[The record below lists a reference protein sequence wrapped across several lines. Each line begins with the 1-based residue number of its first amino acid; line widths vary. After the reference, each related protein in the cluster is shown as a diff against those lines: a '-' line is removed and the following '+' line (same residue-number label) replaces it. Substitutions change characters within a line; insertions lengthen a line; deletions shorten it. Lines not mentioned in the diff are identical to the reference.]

1 MTARNVRF
9 CLITAM
15 ALGVVSFGA
24 MEAVANEPLNSIPQD
39 VFDGML
45 TSFRA
50 DVAKGVHARY
60 QWKLS
65 GPNGG
70 EWWLQVNDGTFRMG
84 KGTIAHPDVTFRT
97 SDKDWVALSN
107 GTLPGFWAYLTG
119 RLNIRGDQGLAKE
132 LGRIFP

>member
-1 MTARNVRF
+1 
-9 CLITAM
+9 M
-15 ALGVVSFGA
+15 ALGVFSFGA
-24 MEAVANEPLNSIPQD
+24 MVAVANEPANSIPQD
-39 VFDGML
+39 VFDGMR

-70 EWWLQVNDGTFRMG
+70 EWWIKVNDGTFRMG
-84 KGTIAHPDVTFRT
+84 KGTIANPDVTFRT

-119 RLNIRGDQGLAKE
+119 RLHIRGDQGLAKK
-132 LGRIFP
+132 LGRMFP